1 MLRLL
6 GQNKIGNLVQK
17 YAKFIK
23 TTHIIRVVYLFRLL
37 NRILVVYRFG
47 KSSELMTKIGKIIL
61 RMLKFWLIFFKSL
74 NKNKILRNAEILESL
89 EDMFTH

>member
-6 GQNKIGNLVQK
+6 GRNKIGNLVQK

-47 KSSELMTKIGKIIL
+47 KSSELITKIGKIIL
-61 RMLKFWLIFFKSL
+61 RMLKFWLIF
-74 NKNKILRNAEILESL
+74 
-89 EDMFTH
+89 